1 MKGAT
6 IMDIESLKTNVNKR
20 FAEQQQTLNNLL
32 LRIEKRSRNGLFL
45 ALLISTNVLLVIG
58 LIVLLTANST
68 VPSGYLYIGNQRQ
81 LLVNQVIA
89 PSQQLI
95 PKGLVLEENEINEY
109 VFEFSPVFEDA
120 ATLTIQVVDASR
132 KIGDIN
138 NPFNDLLMIQLY
150 NQEEPL
156 HEDNVDLI
164 EVDLAYDVSLE
175 QYTHLVYAKV
185 FLGVPDINTEQEA
198 YEAISGKKVSFSLL
212 FQITHD

>member
-1 MKGAT
+1 MINFENFQKSINERLLGQEQLLNHLKNKVT
-6 IMDIESLKTNVNKR
+6 QRSKTNW
-20 FAEQQQTLNNLL
+20 FLGLLMITNLV
-32 LRIEKRSRNGLFL
+32 
-45 ALLISTNVLLVIG
+45 LIIV

-109 VFEFSPVFEDA
+109 IFEFLPVFEDA

-150 NQEEPL
+150 NQEEPN
-156 HEDNVDLI
+156 HSDNIDQIDVDLI
-164 EVDLAYDVSLE
+164 LDAKLE
-175 QYTHLVYAKV
+175 QFTNIVYVKI
-185 FLGVPDINTEQEA
+185 FLGFPLQGQEQDA

-212 FQITHD
+212 FQINHD

>member
-1 MKGAT
+1 MINFENFQKSINERLLGQEQLLNHLKHKVT
-6 IMDIESLKTNVNKR
+6 QRSKTNW
-20 FAEQQQTLNNLL
+20 FLGLLMITNLV
-32 LRIEKRSRNGLFL
+32 
-45 ALLISTNVLLVIG
+45 LIIG

-109 VFEFSPVFEDA
+109 IFEFLPVFEDA

-150 NQEEPL
+150 NQEEPN
-156 HEDNVDLI
+156 HSDNIDQIDVDLI
-164 EVDLAYDVSLE
+164 LDAKLE
-175 QYTHLVYAKV
+175 QFTNIVYVKI
-185 FLGVPDINTEQEA
+185 FLGVPLQGQEQDA

-212 FQITHD
+212 FQINHD

>member
-1 MKGAT
+1 
-6 IMDIESLKTNVNKR
+6 MDIESLQTNMNER
-20 FAEQQQTLNNLL
+20 FAEQQQTFNNLL

-45 ALLISTNVLLVIG
+45 ALLISTNVLLIIG

-68 VPSGYLYIGNQRQ
+68 GPSGYLYIGNQRQ

-95 PKGLVLEENEINEY
+95 PKGLVLEENEINEFI
-109 VFEFSPVFEDA
+109 FEFLPVFEDA

-164 EVDLAYDVSLE
+164 ELDLAYDVSLE

-185 FLGVPDINTEQEA
+185 FLGVPDINTEQVA

>member
-1 MKGAT
+1 
-6 IMDIESLKTNVNKR
+6 MDIESLKTNMNER
-20 FAEQQQTLNNLL
+20 FAEQQQTINDLL

-45 ALLISTNVLLVIG
+45 ALLISTNVLLIIG

-95 PKGLVLEENEINEY
+95 PKGLALEENEINEFI
-109 VFEFSPVFEDA
+109 FEFLPVFEDA

-150 NQEEPL
+150 NQEEPN
-156 HEDNVDLI
+156 HSDNIDQIDVDLI
-164 EVDLAYDVSLE
+164 LDAKLE
-175 QYTHLVYAKV
+175 QFTNIVYVKI
-185 FLGVPDINTEQEA
+185 FLGVPLQGQEQDS

-212 FQITHD
+212 FQINHD

>member
-6 IMDIESLKTNVNKR
+6 IMDIESLKTNMNER
-20 FAEQQQTLNNLL
+20 FAEQQQTINDLL

-45 ALLISTNVLLVIG
+45 ALLISTNVLLIIG

-109 VFEFSPVFEDA
+109 IFEFLPVFEDA

-150 NQEEPL
+150 NQEEPN
-156 HEDNVDLI
+156 HSDNIDQIDVDLI
-164 EVDLAYDVSLE
+164 LDAKLE
-175 QYTHLVYAKV
+175 QFTNIVYVKI
-185 FLGVPDINTEQEA
+185 FLGVPLQGQEQDA

-212 FQITHD
+212 FQINHD

>member
-6 IMDIESLKTNVNKR
+6 IMDIESLKTNMNER
-20 FAEQQQTLNNLL
+20 FAEQQQTINDLL

-45 ALLISTNVLLVIG
+45 ALLISTNVLLIIG

-95 PKGLVLEENEINEY
+95 PKGLALEENEINEFI
-109 VFEFSPVFEDA
+109 FEFLPVFEDA

-150 NQEEPL
+150 NQEEPN
-156 HEDNVDLI
+156 HSDNIDQIDVDLI
-164 EVDLAYDVSLE
+164 LDAKLE
-175 QYTHLVYAKV
+175 QFTNIVYVKI
-185 FLGVPDINTEQEA
+185 FLGVPLQGQEQDS

-212 FQITHD
+212 FQINHD